1 MQQEKMLTG
10 APVKTLLLF
19 SLPILAGN
27 LLQQLYSVIDAVIV
41 GHFVSSNALG
51 AIGCTMPIVFMV
63 TCVSFGLSTGSS
75 ILIGQTTGANAR
87 SGDQSKIP
95 PLGWTSLCY
104 ALAVALV
111 LAAIC
116 IPSTAAIVRVVDTP
130 ADLQADSILYL
141 TIYFFGLPFVFG
153 FNMISSVFRS
163 LGDSL
168 TPLLFLGVASV
179 LNVGLG
185 LFFVL
190 QLEMGVSGAAI
201 ATVMSQGFA
210 FLLQVILLIRKMRS
224 YRREKGPFF
233 SATALRRL
241 TALALPTTSQ
251 EILISLGTVLTQ
263 VLTNRFGAAV
273 VSAYTAASKTSDF
286 VMLPMISIGAGMTV
300 FCAQNIGAGQIE
312 RVQRAFRSL
321 LRITLG
327 FALVMALA
335 VVLLPKQLMALFL
348 GSNVTPEIL
357 AAGESYLYVAA
368 VTFFLM
374 ALLFPAEC
382 LLKGSGDVNMFMVIA
397 ITGAAVKLIVA
408 VLLIPALGYHGIWL
422 GIAVGWLCE
431 ALLTLL
437 RYRSGKWKRKRL
449 QGL

>member
-1 MQQEKMLTG
+1 MREKMLTG
-10 APVKTLLLF
+10 APIKTLLLF

-87 SGDQSKIP
+87 GGESGKIP
-95 PLGWTSLCY
+95 TLSWTSLFY

-111 LAAIC
+111 LAAVC
-116 IPSTAAIVRVVDTP
+116 IPASSTIVGWVDTP
-130 ADLQADSILYL
+130 ADLRADSTLYL

-153 FNMISSVFRS
+153 FYMISSIFRS
-163 LGDSL
+163 LGDSM
-168 TPLLFLGVASV
+168 TPLLFLSVASV
-179 LNVGLG
+179 LNVGLD

-190 QLEMGVSGAAI
+190 QLEMGVAGAAI
-201 ATVMSQGFA
+201 ATVLSQGVAFA
-210 FLLQVILLIRKMRS
+210 LQIILFVRKTRS
-224 YRREKGPFF
+224 YPRATGSLLSF
-233 SATALRRL
+233 SALRRL

-251 EILISLGTVLTQ
+251 EILISLGTLLTQ
-263 VLTNRFGAAV
+263 VLTNRFGAEV

-286 VMLPMISIGAGMTV
+286 VMLPMISVGAGMTV

-312 RVQRAFRSL
+312 RVQHAFRSL
-321 LRITLG
+321 LRVTLG
-327 FALVMALA
+327 FALVTALI
-335 VVLLPKQLMALFL
+335 VLLLPGQLMGLFL
-348 GSNVTPEIL
+348 GSNVTAEIL
-357 AAGESYLYVAA
+357 AAGKSYLYVSSI
-368 VTFFLM
+368 TFFLM

-382 LLKGSGDVNMFMVIA
+382 LLKGSGDVNMFMAIA

-408 VLLIPALGYHGIWL
+408 LLLIPPLGYHGIWV
-422 GIAVGWLCE
+422 GIAFGWLCE
-431 ALLTLL
+431 SLLTLL
-437 RYRSGKWKRKRL
+437 RYRSGRWKSKRL